1 MTDTTSPAIPK
12 NNRIPPTVA
21 VASIPLNI
29 IARMT
34 TATNT
39 TIMMM
44 RLFDTLLGL

>member
-12 NNRIPPTVA
+12 NSRIPPTIA
-21 VASIPLNI
+21 VAAIPLNI

-39 TIMMM
+39 KIMIV
-44 RLFDTLLGL
+44 RLFDTLFGL